1 MRETSNLQR
10 KVFAIFGS
18 FTLLLCLV
26 FFAICMMVAYVVEDH
41 LLDNL
46 LAGEVR
52 YLEQQAR
59 LTNTT
64 PEPRLP
70 YLTLYTESKIIPA
83 ELRTALPSYA
93 EKAEWFSDTEHHF
106 HLRRVH
112 FPDNHSAVLVA
123 EVSELLTVTRQSS
136 KLLWLFASACILT
149 LLLALYCAYRISR
162 KTIAPV
168 VTLAKAVQ
176 QQRNCDSQISLP
188 YNNEQD
194 EIGYLASTLQDTLN
208 QLKLTLRRET
218 EFTRDTS
225 HELRTGL
232 TILKSTLALSQ
243 NREMTLAEKNELLE
257 TVTGMEKTVKTLLA
271 LARSE
276 SLQSEDIP
284 LCALLEER
292 LLAQHQLIVQKHF
305 NVDLKLGHKVRVL
318 ANRHLVSLLFDNL
331 VSNALQHATS
341 PELVI
346 TYKGDTLFFENA
358 TDNQLDLKTSLL
370 PGQKREGSDGIG
382 QGLFLAK
389 RICEALNWTISIQC
403 KKNIY
408 QCSLSFTQ

>member
-1 MRETSNLQR
+1 MRETSKLQR
-10 KVFAIFGS
+10 KVFAILGG

-52 YLEQQAR
+52 HLEQQAQWPDSI
-59 LTNTT
+59 

-70 YLTLYTESKIIPA
+70 YLTLYTKDQIIPP
-83 ELRTALPSYA
+83 ELRTALPDHT
-93 EKAEWFSDTEHHF
+93 EKAEWFSDSEFHF

-112 FPDNHSAVLVA
+112 FSDNSSAVLVA

-136 KLLWLFASACILT
+136 QLLWLFASACALT
-149 LLLALYCAYRISR
+149 LLLALYCAYRISH

-168 VTLAKAVQ
+168 VTLAKAVKQ
-176 QQRNCDSQISLP
+176 QINTDSEISLP

-194 EIGYLASTLQDTLN
+194 EIGYLASTLQETIN
-208 QLKLTLRRET
+208 QLKQTLRRET

-232 TILKSTLALSQ
+232 TILKGTLTLSQ
-243 NREMTLAEKNELLE
+243 NREMTKLEKTELLE
-257 TVTGMEKTVKTLLA
+257 TVTSMEETVKTLLA

-276 SLQSEDIP
+276 SLKPENIP
-284 LCALLEER
+284 LRAFLEER
-292 LLAQHQLIVQKHF
+292 LLVQHQALAQKHF
-305 NVDLKLGHKVRVL
+305 KVDLKLGYKERAL
-318 ANRHLVSLLFDNL
+318 ANRLLVTLLFDNL
-331 VSNALQHATS
+331 ISNALQHASS

-346 TYKGDTLFFENA
+346 AYKGDTLCFENA
-358 TDNQLDLKTSLL
+358 TDNQLDLETALL
-370 PGQKREGSDGIG
+370 PGQKKDGSDGIG

-389 RICEALNWTISIQC
+389 RICEALNWTISVQYR
-403 KKNIY
+403 KNIY
-408 QCSLSFTQ
+408 QCALSLTQ

>member
-1 MRETSNLQR
+1 MRETTSLQR

-52 YLEQQAR
+52 HLEQQAK
-59 LTNTT
+59 LAKVI

-70 YLTLYTESKIIPA
+70 YLTLYTESKVIPT
-83 ELRTALPSYA
+83 ELRTALPSHA
-93 EKAEWFSDTEHHF
+93 EKAEWFSDTEHDF
-106 HLRRVH
+106 HLRRVN
-112 FPDNHSAVLVA
+112 FPDNNSVVLVA

-136 KLLWLFASACILT
+136 QLLWLFAGTCVLT

-168 VTLAKAVQ
+168 VTLANAVKR
-176 QQRNCDSQISLP
+176 QRNCDSQISLP
-188 YNNEQD
+188 YNNVQD
-194 EIGYLASTLQDTLN
+194 EIGYLACTLQDTLN

-243 NREMTLAEKNELLE
+243 NREMTKPEKNELLE
-257 TVTGMEKTVKTLLA
+257 TVTGMEKTVN
-271 LARSE
+271 
-276 SLQSEDIP
+276 
-284 LCALLEER
+284 R
-292 LLAQHQLIVQKHF
+292 LLK
-305 NVDLKLGHKVRVL
+305 
-318 ANRHLVSLLFDNL
+318 
-331 VSNALQHATS
+331 
-341 PELVI
+341 
-346 TYKGDTLFFENA
+346 
-358 TDNQLDLKTSLL
+358 
-370 PGQKREGSDGIG
+370 
-382 QGLFLAK
+382 
-389 RICEALNWTISIQC
+389 
-403 KKNIY
+403 
-408 QCSLSFTQ
+408 